1 MSKNNYI
8 IAQTIKEFN
17 FILSN
22 IKSRDKLICVPLNY
36 ELMLYCE
43 SIGFSYINPSSHFK
57 NNFHK
62 KTILSVLKILGYLK
76 LNQKTD
82 YNISSEIFALMRY
95 RLNSYFYL
103 EKIFTSLKSSNKNNF
118 FFSGWSDAQPK
129 NLNSYHISDIARLFS
144 KEINI
149 KLLTNLKF
157 KSNRRVNF
165 FKQKK
170 IIDNK
175 RKNIVLSNIA
185 YNFVRLILFSRRK
198 YNFIILNSKVN
209 IFKYIVLKL
218 FKTQFYSFIE
228 EKCYLKKKK

>member
-129 NLNSYHISDIARLFS
+129 
-144 KEINI
+144 
-149 KLLTNLKF
+149 T
-157 KSNRRVNF
+157 
-165 FKQKK
+165 
-170 IIDNK
+170 
-175 RKNIVLSNIA
+175 
-185 YNFVRLILFSRRK
+185 
-198 YNFIILNSKVN
+198 
-209 IFKYIVLKL
+209 
-218 FKTQFYSFIE
+218 
-228 EKCYLKKKK
+228 